1 MSTISLR
8 LSETL
13 HKQIRLL
20 AKREQISIN
29 QLISTAVAEKLSA
42 LLTEEYLQARAS
54 KGDRVRFDSV
64 LAKVKDIEPQ
74 DGDDL

>member
-8 LSETL
+8 LSDSL

-42 LLTEEYLQARAS
+42 LLTEEYLEARAS
-54 KGDRVRFDSV
+54 KGDRNRFESV
-64 LAKVKDIEPQ
+64 LAKVKDREPQ
-74 DGDDL
+74 DGDEL